1 MRGQATVAQ
10 MWAQMFHLLLGYP
23 LRFGLYLFQ
32 EPTVSLVL
40 CTSQS
45 QRGDV
50 LWINITLSWHWW
62 NKEGKRQRYNIRV
75 DANPRGRN
83 LASFRDQ
90 QEHMIVGLS
99 LLTCTC
105 FVMCWNNTWK
115 WLLIRSCLC
124 EVGQL
129 YSYHCFIYLWWC
141 CNQWEAAFQKLLP
154 MWKCFASCTNL

>member
-90 QEHMIVGLS
+90 QEDMIVAS
-99 LLTCTC
+99 LFSLVHVLTCVETTHESGFSSEVVCVRWDNCTHTIASFICDGAATNEKLLSRNC
-105 FVMCWNNTWK
+105 F
-115 WLLIRSCLC
+115 LC
-124 EVGQL
+124 ESAL
-129 YSYHCFIYLWWC
+129 HL
-141 CNQWEAAFQKLLP
+141 
-154 MWKCFASCTNL
+154 